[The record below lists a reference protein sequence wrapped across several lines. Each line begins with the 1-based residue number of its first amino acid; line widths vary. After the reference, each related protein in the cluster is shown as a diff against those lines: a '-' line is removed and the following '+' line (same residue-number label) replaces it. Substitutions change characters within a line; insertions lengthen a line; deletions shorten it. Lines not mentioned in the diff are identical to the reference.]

1 VLRTTRS
8 HVRDNFVAYLALCV
22 ALGGSGALAA
32 TSIVGSNGKLNGCV
46 TKKGKRKGTLR
57 VVAPGTR
64 CRHSERA
71 IAWNQRGPQG
81 VAGAGG
87 ARGAD
92 GAQGA
97 GGAPGTDGATGPP
110 GSPDT
115 PAQVLEKLKQVDGDG
130 SALDSDLLDGHETAF
145 FQRRGSSTA
154 CTGTN
159 KATGLGATG
168 DVTCAADNT
177 TPSGTAGGDLAGS
190 YPNPALAPFP
200 QITLFG
206 VWECATSNSF
216 EEVIPNNV
224 DTALGFHREASGFW
238 PASAA
243 DTCGFATL
251 GTEVI
256 ETPRTGTYLITAGV
270 VWPPNA
276 TGQRA
281 LGIDLDGTIFAS
293 QRGDAAAVG
302 ETHTNVTTLVR
313 LTNGVHIRAK
323 AFQNS
328 GAAMT
333 LTASLDHREFL
344 SAVWLGPH

>member
-1 VLRTTRS
+1 LVIGSVRAQLRR
-8 HVRDNFVAYLALCV
+8 NAVAYLALFV
-22 ALGGSGALAA
+22 ALGGTGFAA
-32 TSIVGSNGKLNGCV
+32 TVLVRPDGTISGCV
-46 TKKGKRKGTLR
+46 AKQGKRKGTLR
-57 VVAPGTR
+57 VVKPGTR
-64 CRHSERA
+64 CKRRETP
-71 IAWNQRGPQG
+71 IAFNQRGAPG
-81 VAGAGG
+81 AAGNQ
-87 ARGAD
+87 
-92 GAQGA
+92 GAQ
-97 GGAPGTDGATGPP
+97 GPP
-110 GSPDT
+110 GSAGSPDS
-115 PAQVLEKLKQVDGDG
+115 PSQVLDKLKQVDGDG

-145 FQRRGSSTA
+145 FQRRGATTSCASGDRV
-154 CTGTN
+154 TGIDAN
-159 KATGLGATG
+159 G
-168 DVTCAADNT
+168 DVSCATDAT
-177 TPSGTAGGDLAGS
+177 APTGVAGGDLAGS
-190 YPNPALAPFP
+190 YPNPTLAPFP

-216 EEVIPNNV
+216 EENIPNNV
-224 DTALGFHREASGFW
+224 DTTLGFHREASGFW

-276 TGQRA
+276 VGQRG
-281 LGIDLDGTIFAS
+281 LGIDLDGTMFAS

-313 LTNGVHIRAK
+313 LTSGVHIRAK

-328 GAAMT
+328 GATMT

-344 SAVWLGPH
+344 SAVWLGRH